1 MNKNETFNGLRD
13 YPVTGHYFELLST
26 VNPVDVTLYGEG
38 DVVLASEKQVITG
51 YYVDRRGKEPFQRF
65 EITTGALEAVKWFA
79 TDGTGGQKTA
89 SAVIAQTVPA
99 SGLAHVMASKTAIN
113 ASTQAL
119 AANAN
124 RKYFAAQ
131 VPPTAAAG
139 IWLRTDG
146 GAAVAAAGSF
156 YIAPGQSWEPPVPP
170 TGQINMIRDG
180 VANID
185 FTVIEA

>member
-89 SAVIAQTVPA
+89 SAVVAQTVPA
-99 SGLAHVMASKTAIN
+99 SGLAHSPSSVNLGAG
-113 ASTQAL
+113 STPLL

-124 RKYFAAQ
+124 RKYLLIQ
-131 VPPTAAAG
+131 NQSPTED
-139 IWLRTDG
+139 IYIRTDG
-146 GAAVAAAGSF
+146 GAAVADKTAFKLSG
-156 YIAPGQSWEPPVPP
+156 GQTWEPPVAP
-170 TGQINMIRDG
+170 TGAINAIRGAG
-180 VANID
+180 VAVD
-185 FTVIEA
+185 VHVIQA